1 MKTAITALLF
11 AAALQAADYRV
22 IVAGLGGEPDYES
35 RFTLQAQE
43 AAKLMPG
50 SQEPLIGAKSTK
62 SNLKAAIEKIA
73 AEAKAEDSLSVLL
86 IGHGTYDALNY
97 KFNLVGPDVT
107 ADELKGWL
115 DKVQARQLVVFAT
128 SASGA
133 AAEVLRSNN
142 RVVVTATKSGT
153 EKNAVVFGR
162 YWVEALR
169 DASADTDKN
178 ESISAAEAFNYAKQ
192 KTAAF
197 YETQKRLATEHPVL
211 DDSGLGG
218 RYIVVRFG
226 AAQKAMNDPQKRALA
241 VRKEEIEGAI
251 DKLKFE
257 KAAMPINEYKQK
269 LNALLLELAR
279 LQEEIDK

>member
-11 AAALQAADYRV
+11 AAALQAADHRV

-35 RFTLQAQE
+35 RFTLLAQE
-43 AAKLMPG
+43 AGKLMPG
-50 SQEPLIGAKSTK
+50 SQEVLIGAKSTK
-62 SNLKAAIEKIA
+62 ANVKAVIEKIA
-73 AEAKAEDSLSVLL
+73 AEAKPEDSLTVLL

-97 KFNLVGPDVT
+97 KFNLVGPDLT

-115 DKVQARQLVVFAT
+115 DKVQARQLVVIAT

-133 AAEVLRSNN
+133 AAEVLRANN

-169 DASADTDKN
+169 DNAADTDKN

-211 DDSGLGG
+211 DDSGTGG
-218 RYIVVRFG
+218 RYVVVRFG